1 MTKKVNHIKTRSRA
15 NHFSA
20 LRGKNPLW
28 KIPRIRLQFLVTIL
42 LSFMLAVGGFSLTW
56 RMMPCAWKIVRQIP
70 GIDLDRDALKAELTE
85 RAKNYNLPSSENNKQ
100 EQDAFKPFFDCLD
113 SYTGIAIYGEDDQ
126 YFRTQHNADI
136 IHSKNWNFFTQMI
149 FQITYSNYA
158 KVLPLN
164 GIEDYY
170 QIEINFRNETGEL
183 YISSFHNSRL
193 TIPWFLFSIGI
204 ALFLLLL
211 LPLLFLRKKVQD
223 IGILKDHILQMSG
236 GDLNQP
242 IRPMGNDELGIL
254 AQELD
259 QMRSTLYTNIQQETE
274 SRRAN
279 QDLITAMSHD
289 LRTPLTILHGYL
301 DILALG
307 RNPEQQSEYV
317 RRCLQKTEDI
327 QQLTDRMFEYSL
339 VYEPPQSPLLVPIPL
354 KNVQH
359 MLSEHLDFLRLAG
372 FQTSEPIAPLS
383 GQIEGDETS
392 LKRLFQNLF
401 SNVLKYGDKS
411 EPVTLRISQE
421 RNCCQII
428 LSNAVKRDQTGI
440 ESNRIGLKSAEK
452 IAKMHHGTLTFSQKD
467 ETIFLVEVT
476 FPLQQA
482 SAT

>member
-1 MTKKVNHIKTRSRA
+1 MTKKVKFKKKRSHSNHLT
-15 NHFSA
+15 A

-56 RMMPCAWKIVRQIP
+56 HMMPCAWKIARHIP
-70 GIDLDRDALKAELTE
+70 GMDLDRETLKTELTE
-85 RAKNYNLPSSENNKQ
+85 RAKNYDLPSSEKNKQ
-100 EQDAFKPFFDCLD
+100 EQATFKPFFDCLD
-113 SYTGIAIYGEDDQ
+113 SYTGIAIYSGSKH
-126 YFRTQHNADI
+126 YFRTQHTADI
-136 IHSKNWNFFTQMI
+136 VHSKNWNFFTNMI

-158 KVLPLN
+158 SVLPLN
-164 GIEDYY
+164 GIEDYF
-170 QIEINFRNETGEL
+170 QIEVEFKNETGEL
-183 YISSFHNSRL
+183 YVSSFHNSKL
-193 TIPWFLFSIGI
+193 TIPWFLFSIGV

-242 IRPMGNDELGIL
+242 IASMGNDEFGVL
-254 AQELD
+254 ARELD
-259 QMRSTLYTNIQQETE
+259 QMRSTLYTNIQQEVE

-301 DILALG
+301 D
-307 RNPEQQSEYV
+307 
-317 RRCLQKTEDI
+317 
-327 QQLTDRMFEYSL
+327 
-339 VYEPPQSPLLVPIPL
+339 
-354 KNVQH
+354 
-359 MLSEHLDFLRLAG
+359 FLRLAG
-372 FQTSEPIAPLS
+372 FQTSETIAPLY

-411 EPVTLRISQE
+411 EPVTLQISQK
-421 RNCCQII
+421 NDIFQII
-428 LSNAVKRDQTGI
+428 LSNAVKKDLTGI

-452 IAKMHHGTLTFSQKD
+452 IAKMHHGTLTFTQKD
-467 ETIFLVEVT
+467 KTLFLVEVT
-476 FPLQQA
+476 FPLP
-482 SAT
+482 